1 MGSVLD
7 FKECPHCGNEAT
19 SDYYYKTNE
28 EYIHCIYCGYYKSI
42 TIKDKTKRLDEL
54 EEDDWQV
61 IEIDN
66 PFGAYRIKTIGA
78 IGTRCGTIMNEEDYE
93 ILKKE
98 VMDDE
103 PQIEYFAISRFIN
116 GDIDTQIIID
126 KKN

>member
-19 SDYYYKTNE
+19 SDYYYKTDE

-42 TIKDKTKRLDEL
+42 TIK
-54 EEDDWQV
+54 DDWQV

-116 GDIDTQIIID
+116 GDIDTKIIIN